1 MSMLQLNMPQQV
13 RLSGRLQVPGSKS
26 ISNRLLVMRALAG
39 GNTVLTGLSTADDT
53 QLMQAALSSKSTDKF
68 AGPAGTVMRF
78 LLPYLCLQQGEFTLS
93 GSDRAHERPIAPLV
107 NALRSLGAQIFYL
120 GEEGH
125 PPLSIRSGK
134 LQGKEL
140 YIEANVSSQYI
151 SALLLVAPYLPNGL
165 QLKLRGEAISKPY
178 IQQTLQLMQ
187 TWGARV
193 QWQGAVLEV
202 APQPYDAPA
211 SFQVEPDWSAAAYW
225 LAFAA
230 LVPNSDVLLTDL
242 SLQTEQADRQAADW
256 FAALGCGI
264 EQTAAGLR
272 LQHQPVGETA
282 LPVYNGQDC
291 PDLMPTLI
299 VLCAIKGHLARFE
312 GLASLRLK
320 ESDRIEALR
329 LNLEAAGAKVR
340 VEGDV
345 LQLEGGV
352 PTGPATVQIQCFHDH
367 RMAMAFSLLAAAQK
381 IVIFDQPEVVE
392 KSYPDFWM
400 HLAAFGFELM

>member
-1 MSMLQLNMPQQV
+1 MKPLHLRAGVGMALQGPLQL
-13 RLSGRLQVPGSKS
+13 PGSKS

-39 GNTVLTGLSTADDT
+39 GSTLLNGLSTADDT
-53 QLMQAALSSKSTDKF
+53 LLMQTALASHSADKF

-78 LLPYLCLQQGEFTLS
+78 LLPYLCMQTGEFRLS

-107 NALRSLGAQIFYL
+107 NALRSLGAQIVYL

-125 PPLSIRSGK
+125 PPLYIRGGK

-140 YIEANVSSQYI
+140 SIEANVSSQYI

-165 QLKLRGEAISKPY
+165 QLRLQGEALSKPY

-187 TWGARV
+187 AWGAQV
-193 QWQGAVLEV
+193 QWEGAVLEV
-202 APQPYDAPA
+202 APQPYQAPA
-211 SFQVEPDWSAAAYW
+211 SFLVEPDWSAAAYW

-230 LVPNSDVLLTDL
+230 LVQNTDLLLTDL

-272 LQHQPVGETA
+272 LQYQPTGETA

-329 LNLEAAGAKVR
+329 INLEVAGAKVR

-352 PTGPATVQIQCFHDH
+352 PAGPARVQIQCFHDH

-381 IVIFDQPEVVE
+381 TVIFDQPEVVE
-392 KSYPDFWM
+392 KSYPDFWK

>member
-1 MSMLQLNMPQQV
+1 MKPLQLRAGV
-13 RLSGRLQVPGSKS
+13 GLDLQGPLQLPGSKS

-39 GNTVLTGLSTADDT
+39 GSTLLNGLSTADDT
-53 QLMQAALSSKSTDKF
+53 LLMQAALASHSADKF

-78 LLPYLCLQQGEFTLS
+78 LLPYLCMQTGEFRLS

-107 NALRSLGAQIFYL
+107 NALRSLGAQIVYL

-125 PPLSIRSGK
+125 PPLYIRGGK

-151 SALLLVAPYLPNGL
+151 SALLLVAPYLPNRL
-165 QLKLRGEAISKPY
+165 QLRLQGEAISKPY

-187 TWGARV
+187 AWGAQV

-202 APQPYDAPA
+202 APQPYQAPL
-211 SFQVEPDWSAAAYW
+211 SFLVEPDWSAAAYW

-230 LVPNSDVLLTDL
+230 LVRNTDLLLTDL

-256 FAALGCGI
+256 FAALGCGF

-272 LQHQPVGETA
+272 LQHQPTGETA

-329 LNLEAAGAKVR
+329 INLEAAGAKVR
-340 VEGDV
+340 VEDEA
-345 LQLEGGV
+345 LQLEGGI
-352 PTGPATVQIQCFHDH
+352 PAGPAQVQIQCFHDH

-381 IVIFDQPEVVE
+381 TVIFDQPEVVE
-392 KSYPDFWM
+392 KSYPDFWK